1 VDDDPLNRDML
12 AQRLQRQGFV
22 VLCAEHGLAALDILE
37 AQPIDLVLLDV
48 LMPHM
53 DGYEVLARMQA
64 NPALKDVPVLMVSGL
79 SEIESVVR
87 CIEMGATDYLT
98 KPFNPVLLQA
108 RIGASLEK
116 KQLRD
121 QERRTFLALEA
132 SQRALAAELAEA
144 ADYVRSLLPLP
155 STQAGVSV
163 DWRFRPSMQLGG
175 DAFGFQW
182 LDPDHLSVY
191 LFDVCGHGVGA
202 ALLSVGII
210 EALRSRR
217 LGAVDMRD
225 PSAVLGAL
233 NDAFPMELHNG
244 QYFTMWYGVYQ
255 RRTRTLVH
263 ASGGHPAAQL
273 VTRVHGGVTC
283 VPVWHPGLIVGGMPD
298 VIYGHATVAV
308 PAGSRLYVFSDG
320 LFEIAGP
327 DGRMLPYERFVE
339 LFTEPVPAGKPALD
353 HIIDWVRGF
362 ASDRFDDDVSI
373 LELTFD

>member
-1 VDDDPLNRDML
+1 
-12 AQRLQRQGFV
+12 
-22 VLCAEHGLAALDILE
+22 
-37 AQPIDLVLLDV
+37 
-48 LMPHM
+48 
-53 DGYEVLARMQA
+53 
-64 NPALKDVPVLMVSGL
+64 MVSGL

-155 STQAGVSV
+155 SKQGDVGI

-175 DAFGFQW
+175 DAFGYQW
-182 LDPDHLSVY
+182 LDPDHLAVY

-202 ALLSVGII
+202 ALLSVAII
-210 EALRSRR
+210 EAVRSGR
-217 LGAVDMRD
+217 LGGVDMRD
-225 PSAVLGAL
+225 PGAVLGAL

-273 VTRVHGGVTC
+273 VTTVDGAAAC

-298 VIYGHATVAV
+298 ITYGSASLTV
-308 PAGSRLYVFSDG
+308 PAGARLYVFSDG

-327 DGRMLPYERFVE
+327 SGAMLPYERFVE
-339 LFTEPVPAGKPALD
+339 VFTEAVPAGTPALE
-353 HIIDWVRGF
+353 HIVDRMREL

-373 LELTFD
+373 LEVTFA